1 MITTLQLRDRLAPP
15 RNHDAYMEV
24 LDPHPH
30 GGCIKVFDSTER
42 QDRYIP
48 IAQIHD
54 EIYRGKITVLRAGKP
69 RYSLAAQPDDAEL
82 HENNQFARK
91 IMGRIK
97 EIQKQRGVSFR
108 HAYQLMADEYEK
120 NASQDS
126 RPLPRQATMY
136 RYRERDLAGEP
147 MLRGKAN
154 QGNRSL
160 RHPIEIINT
169 ICVVAEDLYLVPHSR
184 LTLADVLNEV
194 NMRVHGELHPKVARP
209 ISLRFIQK
217 TIQRYLSADPEHDR
231 MLPEDAIAGK
241 SIAAKRIIADLPL
254 QRVEQDAVHLPFYVE
269 TEDGVTSDLWLI
281 HAIDC
286 ATSYPLG
293 WRLVVGSPT
302 EREALACIEMYMA
315 PLKLK
320 QLKELG
326 VDHEMNICGTPGLLV
341 FDNGPENK
349 SARIDNLEKLGTET
363 RYCRGRAGQEKPF
376 IERLNRS
383 LKEAIGKLTG
393 STRFDDEDGTRDP
406 VKLGDHFKTKEEL
419 ERWIVRW
426 YYEKWIH
433 KPLKRLEWDVVL
445 SESLE
450 GGTPYERWKYFES
463 SCYAISLP
471 PSRAEWLAALYSHVE
486 RKLSRNTGITI
497 DGFHF
502 KGDNLPGLIAR
513 YGEQQYLHVLY
524 NRDDFREVY
533 IYDGDDVPLIELK
546 NELATEETPAYS
558 FAEAKEKL
566 KKHRAGFKPA
576 PQAEKFDHDLH
587 QEIMSDART
596 PKRKRPSRRQQNQE
610 TKARTRET
618 EAVKR
623 AARRP
628 APPLHP
634 SAQPSHTTPSA
645 APSATASFAD
655 IPPLAMLNRNNG
667 EELI

>member
-1 MITTLQLRDRLAPP
+1 MITTLQLRDRLAPS

-48 IAQIHD
+48 IAEIHD
-54 EIYRGKITVLRAGKP
+54 DIYRGKVSVLRAGKP
-69 RYSLAAQPDDAEL
+69 RYSLAAQPDDAVL
-82 HENNQFARK
+82 HESNQFARK

-108 HAYQLMADEYEK
+108 HAYQLMADEYQK
-120 NASQDS
+120 NASRDS

-160 RHPIEIINT
+160 RHPIEVVNA
-169 ICVVAEDLYLVPHSR
+169 ICAVAEQFYLVPHSR
-184 LTLADVLNEV
+184 WTLVDVLNEV
-194 NMRVHGELHPKVARP
+194 NMRVHGELHPKVAYP
-209 ISLRFIQK
+209 VSLKFIQK

-241 SIAAKRIIADLPL
+241 SIAAMRIIADLPF
-254 QRVEQDAVHLPFYVE
+254 QRVEQDALHLPFYVE

-281 HAIDC
+281 HSIDC

-302 EREALACIEMYMA
+302 ERDTLACIELYMA

-320 QLKELG
+320 RLKELG
-326 VDHEMNICGTPGLLV
+326 IDHDMNVCGTAALIV

-349 SARIDNLEKLGTET
+349 SARIDNLERLGTEI

-376 IERLNRS
+376 IERLNLS
-383 LKEAIGKLTG
+383 LKRAIGKLIG
-393 STRFDDEDGTRDP
+393 GTRFDDEDGKRDP

-433 KPLKRLEWDVVL
+433 KPLERLEWDVVL
-445 SESLE
+445 SESLD
-450 GGTPYERWKYFES
+450 GDTPYERWKHFES

-471 PSRAEWLAALYSHVE
+471 PSRAEWLAALYTHDE
-486 RKLSRNTGITI
+486 RKLSRKTGITI

-502 KGDNLPGLIAR
+502 KGENLPGLIDKH
-513 YGEQQYLHVLY
+513 GEQPVHVLY

-533 IYDGDDVPLIELK
+533 VYEGDDVPLITLT
-546 NELATEETPAYS
+546 NERATAETPAYS
-558 FAEAKEKL
+558 FAEAKDKL

-576 PQAEKFDHDLH
+576 PQAEKFDRDLH
-587 QEIMSDART
+587 QEIVSDALA
-596 PKRKRPSRRQQNQE
+596 PKRKRPSRRQQNLE
-610 TKARTRET
+610 TKARTREAA
-618 EAVKR
+618 AVKR
-623 AARRP
+623 ASRRP
-628 APPLHP
+628 TPPPHP
-634 SAQPSHTTPSA
+634 SAPAPHIAPSA
-645 APSATASFAD
+645 APSVTASFAD
-655 IPPLAMLNRNNG
+655 IPPLAMLNRNSG

>member
-1 MITTLQLRDRLAPP
+1 MIPTLCLRDRLAPP
-15 RNHDAYMEV
+15 GNHDAYKEV

-48 IAQIHD
+48 ISEIHD
-54 EIYRGKITVLRAGKP
+54 DIYHGKVTVLRAGKP
-69 RYSLAAQPDDAEL
+69 RHSLAAQPDDAAL
-82 HENNQFARK
+82 HENNKFARK
-91 IMGRIK
+91 IMRRIK
-97 EIQKQRGVSFR
+97 EIQKQRGVSFLR
-108 HAYQLMADEYEK
+108 AYQLMSEEYQK
-120 NASQDS
+120 TATASS
-126 RPLPRQATMY
+126 RPLPTQATMY

-147 MLRGKAN
+147 MFRGKAN

-160 RHPIEIINT
+160 RHPIEVINA
-169 ICVVAEDLYLVPHSR
+169 ICAVADQLYLVPHSR
-184 LTLADVLNEV
+184 LTLVDVLNEV
-194 NMRVHGELHPKVARP
+194 NMRVYGELHPKVARP
-209 ISLRFIQK
+209 ITLRFIKK
-217 TIQRYLSADPEHDR
+217 TIRRYLCADPEHDR

-241 SIAAKRIIADLPL
+241 SIAANRIIADLPF

-269 TEDGVTSDLWLI
+269 TADGVTSDLWLV
-281 HAIDC
+281 HAICC

-293 WRLVVGSPT
+293 WHLVVGSPT
-302 EREALACIEMYMA
+302 ERDALACIEMYMA

-320 QLKELG
+320 RFKELG
-326 VDHEMNICGTPGLLV
+326 IDHDMNVCGTPGLFV

-383 LKEAIGKLTG
+383 LKEVIGKLTG
-393 STRFDDEDGTRDP
+393 STRFDDEDGKRDP

-433 KPLKRLEWDVVL
+433 KPLERLQWDSVL

-450 GGTPYERWKYFES
+450 GDTPYERWKHFES

-486 RKLSRNTGITI
+486 RKLNRKTGITI
-497 DGFHF
+497 EKLHF
-502 KGDNLPGLIAR
+502 KGDNLSDLIAR

-524 NRDDFREVY
+524 NPDDFREIY
-533 IYDGDDVPLIELK
+533 IYEGDDVPLVELK
-546 NELATEETPAYS
+546 NELVTDETAAYS
-558 FAEAKEKL
+558 FAEAKEKFT
-566 KKHRAGFKPA
+566 KRKAGSKPA

-587 QEIMSDART
+587 QEVMSDALA

-610 TKARTRET
+610 TKARTKET
-618 EAVKR
+618 QATKR
-623 AARRP
+623 ATRRP
-628 APPLHP
+628 TPPPHP
-634 SAQPSHTTPSA
+634 SARPSQSGPSA
-645 APSATASFAD
+645 VPSATASFAD
-655 IPPLAMLNRNNG
+655 MPPLTMLNRNSG